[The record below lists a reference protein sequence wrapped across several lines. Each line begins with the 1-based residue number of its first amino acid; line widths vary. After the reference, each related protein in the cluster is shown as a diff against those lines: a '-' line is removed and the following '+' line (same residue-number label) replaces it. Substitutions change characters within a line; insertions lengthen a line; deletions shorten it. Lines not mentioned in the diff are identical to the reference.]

1 MSQANVE
8 RIVGRL
14 VTDERFRRR
23 FWQERTT
30 ALAEL
35 IEAGCELNSCE
46 RSALVAIPQES
57 VERFAAAIDPRLQ
70 KTDLCAMPPAAREIP
85 YERPAGTSARR
96 TS

>member
-35 IEAGCELNSCE
+35 IEAGCELNPCE
-46 RSALVAIPQES
+46 RSALAALSQES
-57 VERFAAAIDPRLQ
+57 VESFAAAIDPRLQ
-70 KTDLCAMPPAAREIP
+70 KTDPCAAPPMAHEIA
-85 YERPAGTSARR
+85 YERPAEPSARR
-96 TS
+96 SS